1 MQEYITRG
9 VQYCMATGNW
19 GVGKA
24 AVAGQA
30 TRTGVSQVL
39 SRLTFAAALSH
50 LRRANTPIGKEGKI
64 AQPRQLHNSHFGVV
78 CPAETPEGQACG
90 LVKNLSLMTYVS
102 VGGASHL
109 IIEILEAAGMEM
121 LEEQA
126 SPALCADMR
135 WSKIFLNGVWVGMS
149 DSPEDLARMLRDQRR
164 DGSLGGMIYEI
175 GVARDIGERELFI
188 STDHGRL
195 MRPLLIVGE
204 DGLLNL
210 KRSSILEHEDTTWTE
225 LLRKRFIGMS
235 FVFPAFCS
243 FLCVFYH
250 CTVCKGSSL
259 HSSSH
264 LFGWSTRITQ
274 ETFFV
279 WSLWHTTWKHL
290 LVARV
295 TA

>member
-1 MQEYITRG
+1 M
-9 VQYCMATGNW
+9 
-19 GVGKA
+19 GKA

-149 DSPEDLARMLRDQRR
+149 DNPEDLARMLREQRR

-210 KRSSILEHEDTTWTE
+210 KRSSILEHEETTWTE
-225 LLRKRFIGMS
+225 LLRKRFIGRS
-235 FVFPAFCS
+235 FVFHCL
-243 FLCVFYH
+243 FLHLVCVFPQKPLH
-250 CTVCKGSSL
+250 RSSL
-259 HSSSH
+259 LFYRA
-264 LFGWSTRITQ
+264 LFG
-274 ETFFV
+274 
-279 WSLWHTTWKHL
+279 TWTPTVL
-290 LVARV
+290 QNVFIP
-295 TA
+295 

>member
-1 MQEYITRG
+1 M
-9 VQYCMATGNW
+9 QYCMATGNW

-102 VGGASHL
+102 VGGSSQTIL
-109 IIEILEAAGMEM
+109 DLLEAQGMDT
-121 LEEQA
+121 LEYQA

-135 WSKIFLNGVWVGMS
+135 WSKVFINGVWVGMS
-149 DSPEDLARMLRDQRR
+149 DNPEELARTLREQRR
-164 DGSLGGMIYEI
+164 GGLLGGMIHEI
-175 GVARDIGERELFI
+175 SVARDIGERELFI

-210 KRSSILEHEDTTWTE
+210 KKTNIIEHEETTWTE
-225 LLRKRFIGMS
+225 LLRKGFIG
-235 FVFPAFCS
+235 A
-243 FLCVFYH
+243 
-250 CTVCKGSSL
+250 
-259 HSSSH
+259 
-264 LFGWSTRITQ
+264 
-274 ETFFV
+274 
-279 WSLWHTTWKHL
+279 
-290 LVARV
+290 
-295 TA
+295 